1 MELLHGEQLNHII
14 ERDKLMILYMKQPI
28 ENKKADMQQILNSML
43 SVRALKVKMQKEI
56 TRFEKFKRLSLEK
69 AENKKKI
76 TDNLKEMFLQDISQK
91 TMFDEVYKN
100 QVKQIEDRE
109 KELRL
114 KKVEEQNQKQQEH
127 QEKLLAEELKR
138 GETEQRKLK
147 F

>member
-76 TDNLKEMFLQDISQK
+76 TDNLKEMFLQDIS
-91 TMFDEVYKN
+91 
-100 QVKQIEDRE
+100 
-109 KELRL
+109 
-114 KKVEEQNQKQQEH
+114 
-127 QEKLLAEELKR
+127 
-138 GETEQRKLK
+138 
-147 F
+147 